1 MIPGKESRS
10 YGSSVWEAVMDNVE
24 LITANGQT
32 LCYVIRA
39 KIRPRQTTFITPPE
53 AKQQVGFIVYPKDSV
68 IPRHIHKPLERHIIG
83 MAEVLVVRSGHC
95 QIEVYDEQKSLVT
108 VCDLYKNDVVLMVGG
123 GHGFQ
128 IKEDTV
134 LLEIKQG
141 PYLGADDKELF

>member
-1 MIPGKESRS
+1 MISGKESRS
-10 YGSSVWEAVMDNVE
+10 FGSSVWEAVMDNVE

>member
-1 MIPGKESRS
+1 
-10 YGSSVWEAVMDNVE
+10 MDNVE
-24 LITANGQT
+24 VITENGQT
-32 LCYVIRA
+32 LCYLIRA
-39 KIRPRQTTFITPPE
+39 KTRPKLTTFITPPE

-83 MAEVLVVRSGHC
+83 MAEVLVVRSGRC

-108 VCDLYKNDVVLMVGG
+108 VRDLYKNDVVLMVGG
-123 GHGFQ
+123 GHGFRIQ
-128 IKEDTV
+128 ENTV

>member
-1 MIPGKESRS
+1 
-10 YGSSVWEAVMDNVE
+10 MDKNIE
-24 LITANGQT
+24 IITAEGQT

-39 KIRPRQTTFITPPE
+39 STEPTQTTFITPPD
-53 AKQQVGFIVYPKDSV
+53 AKQQVGFIVYPKGGS
-68 IPRHIHKPLERHIIG
+68 IARHIHRPLERHIIG

-95 QIEVYDEQKSLVT
+95 QIEVYDDHESKVA
-108 VCDLYKNDVVLMVGG
+108 VRDLYQNDVVLMVGG

-141 PYLGADDKELF
+141 PYLGADDKKLF